1 MSENGLPERHGMRPA
16 QVLAAALAAI
26 TAAFLGSRLGVYGTV
41 IGAGVLSLVTTV
53 GGEFYLRS
61 LERTKQAAKR
71 TKEVA
76 LARTLRASPVSG
88 DADDAA
94 VSDAAEVDGSAAEV
108 EGAPPARR
116 VRWPVLAGGTMVA
129 FVLGMAAITGIEALT
144 GSSLSGERG
153 GTVSNVLGGSPG
165 PVPAEAPEPAEQ
177 EKPSTAPS
185 SSQPPS
191 SSSRPTS
198 SVPTT
203 TKSTAP
209 AEPSESTGP
218 TQPPAQ
224 TTTEPEPSQ
233 EPTGPPP
240 PPW

>member
-1 MSENGLPERHGMRPA
+1 MSKNESPERHGVRPV

-41 IGAGVLSLVTTV
+41 VGAGVVSLATTV

-76 LARTLRASPVSG
+76 LARTQRVDPVDS
-88 DADDAA
+88 ADDA
-94 VSDAAEVDGSAAEV
+94 VVDE
-108 EGAPPARR
+108 EPPPGRR
-116 VRWPVLAGGTMVA
+116 VRWPVLAGGAVVA
-129 FVLGMAAITGIEALT
+129 FVLGMAAVTGIEALT

-165 PVPAEAPEPAEQ
+165 PAPAESPEPAEQ

-198 SVPTT
+198 STPTT
-203 TKSTAP
+203 SKSTAP

-218 TQPPAQ
+218 TQPPAE
-224 TTTEPEPSQ
+224 TTTEPEPTG
-233 EPTGPPP
+233 EPTEALPH
-240 PPW
+240 

>member
-1 MSENGLPERHGMRPA
+1 MSKNGLAERHGMRPA

-41 IGAGVLSLVTTV
+41 IGAGILSLVTTV

-76 LARTLRASPVSG
+76 LARTMRVDPVDPVG
-88 DADDAA
+88 DASA
-94 VSDAAEVDGSAAEV
+94 SAAED
-108 EGAPPARR
+108 GPPPARR
-116 VRWPVLAGGTMVA
+116 VRWPVLAGGAVVA
-129 FVLGMAAITGIEALT
+129 FVLGMAAVTGIEALT

-165 PVPAEAPEPAEQ
+165 PAPAEAPEPAEQ
-177 EKPSTAPS
+177 ERPSTAPS

-191 SSSRPTS
+191 SSSRSTS
-198 SVPTT
+198 SAPTT
-203 TKSTAP
+203 SKSTAP

-224 TTTEPEPSQ
+224 TTTEPEPSD
-233 EPTGPPP
+233 EPTGVLPH
-240 PPW
+240 